1 MLDQPEFG
9 LRLRRLRV
17 DRGLSQAA
25 LADGVLSTGYLSR
38 LESGTRPPTKR
49 IVERL
54 AERLE
59 VPVSAFDAAGPEG
72 SAIARLVALATSSA
86 ALPVDAAL
94 SGVSSADDA
103 AAKDEANIA
112 EALDAAVLAGEGD
125 PASRWNARW
134 IVAHTRRAQR
144 RTEDELRLF
153 TELAETADG
162 MDVPELRVRSRSE
175 LSRTLAAAG
184 RFAEAR
190 ESAEQA
196 LALAPD
202 GVDLLAALHALVAAE
217 AGSGRLAEARE
228 HADELLRV
236 AAAVGTV
243 EHVKALWAAAAVR
256 ARQADD
262 AGARHL
268 LESALGEL
276 DSRTDV
282 VLWLRL
288 RLAAASLH
296 LQAADPLTGEARA
309 LLDEAEPAVELI
321 GTALHRAQLR
331 TLRARLAYE
340 EGHYAEARELIGHG
354 PEPLKLLSFQ
364 DGVRLQ
370 ALRAR
375 LRMHAGEVEA
385 GTRELQELASRAQEA
400 LDVNL
405 AAEIWRDL
413 ARTVAAVHAPTA

>member
-9 LRLRRLRV
+9 LRLRQLRV
-17 DRGLSQAA
+17 DRGLSQSS
-25 LADGVLSTGYLSR
+25 LADGALSTGYLSR
-38 LESGTRPPTKR
+38 LESGVRPPTRR

-59 VPVSAFDAAGPEG
+59 VPVTAFDAAGAEG
-72 SAIARLVALATSSA
+72 SEIARLVALAASTVV
-86 ALPVDAAL
+86 PDDAPL
-94 SGVSSADDA
+94 SGES
-103 AAKDEANIA
+103 DEAADPSEGGIA
-112 EALDAAVLAGEGD
+112 EALDAALSAGEGD
-125 PASRWNARW
+125 PASRWHARW

-153 TELAETADG
+153 TELADTADG
-162 MDVPELRVRSRSE
+162 MDVPELRVRSRAE

-184 RFAEAR
+184 RFVEAR

-196 LALAPD
+196 LALAPG
-202 GVDLLAALHALVAAE
+202 GVDRLAALHALVSAE

-228 HADELLRV
+228 HADELLET
-236 AAAVGTV
+236 AADAGIV

-262 AGARHL
+262 VGARQL
-268 LESALGEL
+268 LESALAEL
-276 DSRTDV
+276 ESRADV
-282 VLWLRL
+282 TLWLRL

-296 LQAADPLTGEARA
+296 LQAADPLLGEVRA
-309 LLDEAEPAVELI
+309 WLDEAEPAVGLV

-331 TLRARLAYE
+331 ALRARLAYE
-340 EGHYAEARELIGHG
+340 EGRYAEAGELAGHG
-354 PEPLKLLSFQ
+354 QEHLKLLSFQ
-364 DGVRLQ
+364 DGLRLQ

-385 GTRELQELASRAQEA
+385 GTRETQELASRAQEA
-400 LDVNL
+400 LNVNL

-413 ARTVAAVHAPTA
+413 ARTVSTVHAPAAPTG